1 MKRRYL
7 LLALLMVGAVVV
19 SYLLKEVIYQT
30 VFVPL
35 AYLWWLFGLYYRA
48 VPQLILWILLVV
60 MVFVSSLKLVPI
72 INFFPAVEKKIKNET
87 VGPVE
92 QLSMMLNKP
101 SRGVYYKW
109 MIANRLGRV
118 AREMLDQREGRMF
131 KGYSRLRGRDWTPPA
146 DVDEY
151 LETGLNGS
159 FADYPTP
166 HWWREAEPTPLDL
179 DPQKA
184 IDYLENEMEMNRDR
198 NRKSI

>member
-72 INFFPAVEKKIKNET
+72 INFFPAVEKKFKNET
-87 VGPVE
+87 VG
-92 QLSMMLNKP
+92 
-101 SRGVYYKW
+101 
-109 MIANRLGRV
+109 
-118 AREMLDQREGRMF
+118 
-131 KGYSRLRGRDWTPPA
+131 
-146 DVDEY
+146 
-151 LETGLNGS
+151 
-159 FADYPTP
+159 
-166 HWWREAEPTPLDL
+166 
-179 DPQKA
+179 
-184 IDYLENEMEMNRDR
+184 
-198 NRKSI
+198 